1 MSGRGVAP
9 VEPWNFLSL
18 LLSSFRSDR
27 QGRPFHCFVVS
38 LFRCFVVSLIPRPY
52 PTITRGLSEQ
62 ASAVDSRGTRRGPRI
77 PSGFSS
83 GFSSEFSSRFSSVS
97 EP

>member
-1 MSGRGVAP
+1 MSGREVAP

-18 LLSSFRSDR
+18 LLLSEVRSTERDV
-27 QGRPFHCFVVS
+27 PFIVS
-38 LFRCFVVSLIPRPY
+38 LFRCFVVSLFPRPY

-62 ASAVDSRGTRRGPRI
+62 ASAVDSRGTRRRPRI

-83 GFSSEFSSRFSSVS
+83 GFSSRVSSRVSSVS

>member
-18 LLSSFRSDR
+18 LLSVDR
-27 QGRPFHCFVVS
+27 KGRPFHCFVVS
-38 LFRCFVVSLIPRPY
+38 LFPRPY

-62 ASAVDSRGTRRGPRI
+62 ASAVDSRGTRRRPRI